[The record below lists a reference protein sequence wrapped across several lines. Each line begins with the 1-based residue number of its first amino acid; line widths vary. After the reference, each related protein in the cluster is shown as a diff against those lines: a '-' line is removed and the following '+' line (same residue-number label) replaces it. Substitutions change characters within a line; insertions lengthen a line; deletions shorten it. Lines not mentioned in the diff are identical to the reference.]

1 MEKSLLNKIKSQY
14 ICKMI
19 FDITYDNL
27 KYKLF
32 SYSKHFQEMLGIKLI
47 DYKEKYW
54 IKKGI
59 KLEEYLTLKTQ
70 KNYNPNRINKKLLY
84 DTLTSFIKKNNI
96 DLDSL
101 KEYLIEFYKNQ
112 KNLKKEKLFLDIF
125 SPFFEELSKSEC
137 FDLFIIPLEMDLI
150 DKNQL
155 NSDYIAAF
163 ENLNKKELNNI
174 CLKINFRN
182 EKDINALKGININF
196 EKIQEL
202 DIINVGNEKNI
213 NYDNIFKQLILAP
226 NFGKNLKKLYL
237 KIHDV
242 WGKINDIKIF
252 EKINNFSN
260 LLSLELN
267 GFKFQKNFK
276 LNLKN
281 ITTLILRNC
290 SGIILSD
297 SDKLENIIISNTDI
311 KKNKSLSKFKNLEK
325 CELINY
331 RNNQNFKE
339 IIDFSKLIN
348 LKNLVCLSHDF
359 IFLTENSL
367 VENIDLIGVEEDTSE
382 DIEKKTIEK
391 IFKLKHLKD
400 IKFCINYSID
410 LGEILEENETN
421 KSLKNM
427 HIMFKEIM
435 EGSNISEFIKKF
447 ENLSELKIDINIG
460 EEESIMELNINEDEK
475 CKIDKLSINGFGFEK
490 FEIICGLYSNLIEI
504 ELNENLEISNLE
516 ESFPLFQKNCDIKFN
531 KLTKFIYSNWEL
543 AQFETPLEVV
553 ENVYNN
559 LTKTP
564 NLKNFE
570 FVCICNGISKEL
582 YEKFIKRLLEMK
594 LDYINF
600 NITKKDEERNI
611 IDTEN
616 YTDEELIELYP
627 DTLTNKNYK
636 ISKYPEIEE

>member
-112 KNLKKEKLFLDIF
+112 KNLKKGKLFLDIF

-276 LNLKN
+276 LNLNN

-311 KKNKSLSKFKNLEK
+311 KKNKALSKFKNLEK

-447 ENLSELKIDINIG
+447 ENLSELKIYINIE
-460 EEESIMELNINEDEK
+460 EEESIMELNIKENEK
-475 CKIDKLSINGFGFEK
+475 CKIDKLSIIGFGFEK

-594 LDYINF
+594 LDYIKF

-627 DTLTNKNYK
+627 DTLTNKNYI

>member
-311 KKNKSLSKFKNLEK
+311 KKNKALSKFKNLEK

-359 IFLTENSL
+359 TFLTENSL
-367 VENIDLIGVEEDTSE
+367 VENINLIGVGEDTSE

-447 ENLSELKIDINIG
+447 ENLSELKININIG

-570 FVCICNGISKEL
+570 FVCICNGISKEF

-594 LDYINF
+594 LDYIKF

>member
-112 KNLKKEKLFLDIF
+112 KNLKKGKLFLDIF

-150 DKNQL
+150 EKNQL
-155 NSDYIAAF
+155 NSDYRAAF

-276 LNLKN
+276 LNLNN

-427 HIMFKEIM
+427 HIMFKEIV

-490 FEIICGLYSNLIEI
+490 FEIICGPYSNLIEI
-504 ELNENLEISNLE
+504 ELHENLEISNLE

-594 LDYINF
+594 LDYIKF

>member
-112 KNLKKEKLFLDIF
+112 KNLKKGKLFLDIF

-182 EKDINALKGININF
+182 EKDINLLKDININF

-276 LNLKN
+276 LNLNN

-297 SDKLENIIISNTDI
+297 SDKLENIIIYNKDI
-311 KKNKSLSKFKNLEK
+311 KKNKALSEFENLEK

-359 IFLTENSL
+359 IFLTEKSL
-367 VENIDLIGVEEDTSE
+367 VENLNLIGVEEDTSE
-382 DIEKKTIEK
+382 DIEKKTLEK
-391 IFKLKHLKD
+391 IFKLSHLRD
-400 IKFCINYSID
+400 IKFCLTNNID
-410 LGEILEENETN
+410 LEEIIEEDE
-421 KSLKNM
+421 KNRSIKYM

-594 LDYINF
+594 LDYIKF

-627 DTLTNKNYK
+627 DTLTNKNYI

>member
-112 KNLKKEKLFLDIF
+112 KNLKKGKLFLDIF

-174 CLKINFRN
+174 CIKINFRN

-276 LNLKN
+276 LNLNN

-400 IKFCINYSID
+400 IKFCINYSIA

-421 KSLKNM
+421 KSLENM

-447 ENLSELKIDINIG
+447 ENLSELKIHINIG
-460 EEESIMELNINEDEK
+460 EEESIMELNIKENEK

-543 AQFETPLEVV
+543 AQFETPLEVI

-594 LDYINF
+594 LDYIKF

-611 IDTEN
+611 IDTDN
-616 YTDEELIELYP
+616 YTAEELIELYP
-627 DTLTNKNYK
+627 DTLTNKNYI

>member
-70 KNYNPNRINKKLLY
+70 KNYNPNHINKKLLY

-112 KNLKKEKLFLDIF
+112 KNLKKEKIFLDIF

-155 NSDYIAAF
+155 NSDYIEAF

-174 CLKINFRN
+174 CIKINFRN
-182 EKDINALKGININF
+182 EKDINALKGIKINF

-276 LNLKN
+276 LNLNN

-311 KKNKSLSKFKNLEK
+311 KKNKALSKFKNLEK

-339 IIDFSKLIN
+339 IIDFSKLVN

-447 ENLSELKIDINIG
+447 ESLSALKIDINIG

-516 ESFPLFQKNCDIKFN
+516 ESFPLFQKNCDVKFN

-570 FVCICNGISKEL
+570 FVCICNGISKEF

-600 NITKKDEERNI
+600 NIIKKDEERNI

>member
-1 MEKSLLNKIKSQY
+1 METSLLNKIKSQY

-196 EKIQEL
+196 EKVQDL

-267 GFKFQKNFK
+267 GFKFQKNFE

-447 ENLSELKIDINIG
+447 ESLSALKIDINIG

-516 ESFPLFQKNCDIKFN
+516 ESFPLFQKNCDVKFN

>member
-112 KNLKKEKLFLDIF
+112 KNLKKGKLFLDIF

-174 CLKINFRN
+174 CIKINFRN

-252 EKINNFSN
+252 EKINDFSN

-276 LNLKN
+276 LNLNN

-570 FVCICNGISKEL
+570 FVCICNGISKEF

-611 IDTEN
+611 IDTDN
-616 YTDEELIELYP
+616 YTAEELIELYP
-627 DTLTNKNYK
+627 DTLTNKNYI

>member
-276 LNLKN
+276 LNLNN

-311 KKNKSLSKFKNLEK
+311 KKNKALSKFKNLEK

-410 LGEILEENETN
+410 LGEILVENETN

-475 CKIDKLSINGFGFEK
+475 CKIDKLSIIGFGFEK

-504 ELNENLEISNLE
+504 EFHENLEISNLE

-570 FVCICNGISKEL
+570 FVCICNGISKEF

>member
-112 KNLKKEKLFLDIF
+112 KNLKKGKLFLDIF

-174 CLKINFRN
+174 CIKINFRN

-252 EKINNFSN
+252 EKINDFSN

-276 LNLKN
+276 LNLNN

-594 LDYINF
+594 LDYIKF

-627 DTLTNKNYK
+627 DTLTNKNYI

>member
-112 KNLKKEKLFLDIF
+112 KNLKKGKLFLDIF

-150 DKNQL
+150 EKNQL

-252 EKINNFSN
+252 EKINDFSN

-543 AQFETPLEVV
+543 DQFETPLEVV

-594 LDYINF
+594 LDYIKF

-611 IDTEN
+611 IDTKN

-627 DTLTNKNYK
+627 DTLTNKNYI

>member
-32 SYSKHFQEMLGIKLI
+32 SHSKHFQEMLGIKLI

-252 EKINNFSN
+252 EKINDFSN

-276 LNLKN
+276 LNLNN

-311 KKNKSLSKFKNLEK
+311 KKNKALSKFKNLEK

-339 IIDFSKLIN
+339 IIDFSKLVN

-359 IFLTENSL
+359 IFLTEKSL
-367 VENIDLIGVEEDTSE
+367 VENVNLIGVEEDTSE

-391 IFKLKHLKD
+391 IFKLKHLKN

-447 ENLSELKIDINIG
+447 ENLSELKININIG

-504 ELNENLEISNLE
+504 ELHENLEISNLE
-516 ESFPLFQKNCDIKFN
+516 KSFPLFQKNCDIKFN

-594 LDYINF
+594 LDYIKF

-627 DTLTNKNYK
+627 DTLTNKNYI

>member
-276 LNLKN
+276 LNLNN

-325 CELINY
+325 CELTNY

-490 FEIICGLYSNLIEI
+490 FEIICGPYSNLIEI
-504 ELNENLEISNLE
+504 ELHENLEISNLE

-594 LDYINF
+594 LDYIKF

-627 DTLTNKNYK
+627 DTLTNKNYI

>member
-70 KNYNPNRINKKLLY
+70 KNYNPNLINKKLLY

-155 NSDYIAAF
+155 NSDYRAAF

-226 NFGKNLKKLYL
+226 NFGKNLKKLNL

-267 GFKFQKNFK
+267 GFKFPKNFVLK
-276 LNLKN
+276 LNN
-281 ITTLILRNC
+281 ITSLILRNC

-311 KKNKSLSKFKNLEK
+311 KKNKALSKFKNLEK

-400 IKFCINYSID
+400 IIFCINYSID

-421 KSLKNM
+421 KSLTNM
-427 HIMFKEIM
+427 YIMFKEIM

-447 ENLSELKIDINIG
+447 ENLSELKIHINIG

-504 ELNENLEISNLE
+504 ELHENLEISNLE

-570 FVCICNGISKEL
+570 FVCICNGISKEF

-627 DTLTNKNYK
+627 DTLTNKNYI

>member
-70 KNYNPNRINKKLLY
+70 KNYNPNHINKKLLY

-112 KNLKKEKLFLDIF
+112 KNLKKGKLFLDIF

-276 LNLKN
+276 LNLNN

-421 KSLKNM
+421 KSLENM

-594 LDYINF
+594 LDYIKF

-627 DTLTNKNYK
+627 DTLTNKNYI

>member
-70 KNYNPNRINKKLLY
+70 KDYNPNRINKKLLY

-112 KNLKKEKLFLDIF
+112 KNLKKGKLFLDIF

-252 EKINNFSN
+252 EKINDFSN

-490 FEIICGLYSNLIEI
+490 FEIICGPYSNLIEI
-504 ELNENLEISNLE
+504 ELHENLEISNLE

-570 FVCICNGISKEL
+570 FVCICNGISKEF

-594 LDYINF
+594 LDYIKF

-627 DTLTNKNYK
+627 DTLTNKNYI

>member
-70 KNYNPNRINKKLLY
+70 KNYNPNHINKKLLY

-112 KNLKKEKLFLDIF
+112 KNLKKGKLFLDIF

-252 EKINNFSN
+252 EKINDFSN

-276 LNLKN
+276 LNLNN

-297 SDKLENIIISNTDI
+297 SDKLENIIISNTDLV
-311 KKNKSLSKFKNLEK
+311 KNNSLSKFKNLEK

-400 IKFCINYSID
+400 IKFCINYSIA

-421 KSLKNM
+421 KSLENM

-460 EEESIMELNINEDEK
+460 EEESIMELNIKENEK
-475 CKIDKLSINGFGFEK
+475 CKIDKLSIIGFGFEK

-594 LDYINF
+594 LDYIKF

>member
-112 KNLKKEKLFLDIF
+112 KNLKKGKLFLDIF

-174 CLKINFRN
+174 CIKINFRN

-276 LNLKN
+276 LNLNN

-325 CELINY
+325 CELTNY

-400 IKFCINYSID
+400 IKFCINYSIA

-421 KSLKNM
+421 KSLENM

-594 LDYINF
+594 LDYIKF

-611 IDTEN
+611 IDTDN
-616 YTDEELIELYP
+616 YTAEELIELYP
-627 DTLTNKNYK
+627 DTLTNKNYI

>member
-112 KNLKKEKLFLDIF
+112 KNLKKGKLFLDIF

-276 LNLKN
+276 LNLNN

-427 HIMFKEIM
+427 HIMFKEIV

-460 EEESIMELNINEDEK
+460 EEESIMELNIKENEK
-475 CKIDKLSINGFGFEK
+475 YKIDKLSIIGFGFEK

-594 LDYINF
+594 LDYIKF

-611 IDTEN
+611 IDTDN
-616 YTDEELIELYP
+616 YTAEELIELYP
-627 DTLTNKNYK
+627 DTLTNKNYI